1 MPKDWANFLILRNQ
15 GVLMKLLKTS
25 LVAGLGLVL
34 SGCTSLISGLSGEV
48 ILDTRLLEETI
59 EEGVLDQTGL
69 TSTATCPDSL
79 SGVPGDVR
87 QCTVEDDFGGIYF
100 VDVTIQNREG
110 DITWQVRP

>member
-1 MPKDWANFLILRNQ
+1 MKPLGISLI
-15 GVLMKLLKTS
+15 
-25 LVAGLGLVL
+25 AGLALVL

-59 EEGVLDQTGL
+59 EEGILNQAGL
-69 TSTATCPDSL
+69 SATATCPNSL
-79 SGVPGDVR
+79 SGLPGDVR